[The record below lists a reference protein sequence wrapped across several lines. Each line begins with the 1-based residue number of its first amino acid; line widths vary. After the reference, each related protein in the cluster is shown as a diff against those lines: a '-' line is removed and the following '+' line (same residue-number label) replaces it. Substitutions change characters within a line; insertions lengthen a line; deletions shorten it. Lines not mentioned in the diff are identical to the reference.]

1 MERKEP
7 ISQPFGSPALPLASS
22 VTSDKFCRCS
32 VPRFPCLY
40 SGGGVLQTQAD
51 DRRVFEAEE
60 ESGQR
65 VEAGLGWQMGPSCR
79 CQASLGPKE
88 QGFRQSSLYLRRL
101 VTKARHSNPGSE
113 WQSSWWLQWGGAG
126 LRDAEGVA

>member
-1 MERKEP
+1 M
-7 ISQPFGSPALPLASS
+7 LCASVSLS
-22 VTSDKFCRCS
+22 VQWGWGASDT
-32 VPRFPCLY
+32 
-40 SGGGVLQTQAD
+40 GD

-65 VEAGLGWQMGPSCR
+65 VEAGLWWQMGPSCR

-88 QGFRQSSLYLRRL
+88 QGFLQSSLYLRRL